1 MLEKLKQ
8 PEMNEAAHPQV
19 IQAGDGRTLSRAEFL
34 SLLRTYN
41 CFLKDQTQL
50 HLSFS
55 QAEDGEVVVEG
66 FLNISWGV
74 RRPIRLKIQDDKQ
87 MHPFAPV
94 TSPDPV
100 SPVSLLADK
109 RGMTRWGEYADL
121 HQIDE
126 MAETPQDIVVTSP
139 LPGPVVYET
148 ATLRPTRQKSAE
160 LEAESNLF
168 RCMSDA
174 SLVKRRR
181 GRGKSAAQ
189 REKERQHRFSIN
201 GHFYNYKTSIFTPSF
216 GTPTKVRI
224 SSRMTTDQVIEQ
236 LLNKFK
242 IENDPQEF
250 SLYCVHQS
258 GEKRKLSNR
267 DQPLWDRILMG
278 PSDDIM
284 RIFLMDMDE
293 EEVSDDVAQYLNL
306 ELPILEHV
314 LLKLREE
321 ENREI
326 QRIIVKYHN
335 QHRVLSNM
343 LNCKLSPHI
352 ETSV

>member
-1 MLEKLKQ
+1 
-8 PEMNEAAHPQV
+8 MNEAALLSE
-19 IQAGDGRTLSRAEFL
+19 IQAGDGRTLSKAEFL
-34 SLLRTYN
+34 SLLKTYN
-41 CFLKDQTQL
+41 CFLKDQAQL
-50 HLSFS
+50 HLSYS
-55 QAEDGEVVVEG
+55 QDDDGEVVVEG
-66 FLNISWGV
+66 YLNISWGV
-74 RRPIRLKIQDDKQ
+74 RRLIRLKIQDDKQ
-87 MHPFAPV
+87 MLPFAPLI
-94 TSPDPV
+94 SPDPV
-100 SPVSLLADK
+100 SPVSPLGNK
-109 RGMTRWGEYADL
+109 RGMTRWGEYVDL

-126 MAETPQDIVVTSP
+126 MSETPQDTVINNP
-139 LPGPVVYET
+139 LPGPPVYET
-148 ATLRPTRQKSAE
+148 STLRPVRKKSCE

-201 GHFYNYKTSIFTPSF
+201 GHFYNYKTSVFTPSF

-224 SSRMTTDQVIEQ
+224 SSRMTTDQVIVQ

-250 SLYCVHQS
+250 ALYCVHQS
-258 GEKRKLSNR
+258 GEKRKLSNK
-267 DQPLWDRILMG
+267 DQPLWERILQG

-306 ELPILEHV
+306 EFPILEHV

-326 QRIIVKYHN
+326 QRVVSKYQH
-335 QHRVLSNM
+335 QHRLLLHT
-343 LNCKLSPHI
+343 LNCKTSPHI

>member
-1 MLEKLKQ
+1 
-8 PEMNEAAHPQV
+8 MNKAALLPV
-19 IQAGDGRTLSRAEFL
+19 VQAGDGRTLSRGEFL

-41 CFLKDQTQL
+41 CFLKDHTQL
-50 HLSFS
+50 HLSYS
-55 QAEDGEVVVEG
+55 QGADGEVVVEG

-87 MHPFAPV
+87 MLPFVPLI
-94 TSPDPV
+94 SPDPI
-100 SPVSLLADK
+100 SPVSPLGNK
-109 RGMTRWGEYADL
+109 RGMTRWGEYVDL

-126 MAETPQDIVVTSP
+126 MSETGQETVVTSP
-139 LPGPVVYET
+139 LPGPPAVYET
-148 ATLRPTRQKSAE
+148 TTLRPVRQKNPE

-224 SSRMTTDQVIEQ
+224 SSAMTTDQVIEQ

-250 SLYCVHQS
+250 ALYCVHQS

-267 DQPLWDRILMG
+267 DQPLWERILQG

-284 RIFLMDMDE
+284 KIFMMDMDE
-293 EEVSDDVAQYLNL
+293 QEVSNDVALYLNL
-306 ELPILEHV
+306 ELPILEQV
-314 LLKLREE
+314 LLELREE
-321 ENREI
+321 ESKEI
-326 QRIIVKYHN
+326 QRVINKFHK
-335 QHRVLSNM
+335 QHKLLSHM
-343 LNCKLSPHI
+343 LGSKMSPHI

>member
-1 MLEKLKQ
+1 
-8 PEMNEAAHPQV
+8 EMNEILLPV
-19 IQAGDGRTLSRAEFL
+19 VQAGGGRTLSRAEFL
-34 SLLRTYN
+34 SLLNTYN

-50 HLSFS
+50 HLSCS
-55 QAEDGEVVVEG
+55 QEDDGEVVVEG

-87 MHPFAPV
+87 MLPFAPLI
-94 TSPDPV
+94 SPDPS
-100 SPVSLLADK
+100 SPVSPLGSK

-126 MAETPQDIVVTSP
+126 MAETAQETVVNKP
-139 LPGPVVYET
+139 LPAVYET
-148 ATLRPTRQKSAE
+148 TTLRPARQKNLE

-181 GRGKSAAQ
+181 GKGKTAAQ
-189 REKERQHRFSIN
+189 REEERQHRFSIN
-201 GHFYNYKTSIFTPSF
+201 GHFYNYKTSIFTPSH

-224 SSRMTTDQVIEQ
+224 SSRMTTNQVISQ

-250 SLYCVHQS
+250 ALYCIHQS
-258 GEKRKLSNR
+258 GEKRKLNNR
-267 DQPLWDRILMG
+267 DQPLWERILQG

-284 RIFLMDMDE
+284 KIFLMDMDE
-293 EEVSDDVAQYLNL
+293 EEVSNDVAQYLNL
-306 ELPILEHV
+306 ELPILEQV

-326 QRIIVKYHN
+326 QRVISKYHH
-335 QHRVLSNM
+335 QHRLLSHM
-343 LNCKLSPHI
+343 LTCKLSPHV

>member
-1 MLEKLKQ
+1 MKLLDSK
-8 PEMNEAAHPQV
+8 
-19 IQAGDGRTLSRAEFL
+19 GSRQGMGGHCPEFL
-34 SLLRTYN
+34 SLLKTYN

-50 HLSFS
+50 HLSYS
-55 QAEDGEVVVEG
+55 QGADGEVVVEG

-87 MHPFAPV
+87 MLPFAPLV
-94 TSPDPV
+94 SPDPT
-100 SPVSLLADK
+100 SPVSPIGNK
-109 RGMTRWGEYADL
+109 RGMTRWGEYVDL

-126 MAETPQDIVVTSP
+126 MAETPQDTVVTAP
-139 LPGPVVYET
+139 LPVVYET
-148 ATLRPTRQKSAE
+148 TTLRPVRQKNSE

-181 GRGKSAAQ
+181 GKGKSAAQ
-189 REKERQHRFSIN
+189 REEERQHRFSIN

-224 SSRMTTDQVIEQ
+224 SSMMTTNQVIEQ

-250 SLYCVHQS
+250 ALYCIHQS
-258 GEKRKLSNR
+258 GEKRKLNNR
-267 DQPLWDRILMG
+267 DQPLWERILQG

-293 EEVSDDVAQYLNL
+293 EEVSNDVAQYLNL
-306 ELPILEHV
+306 ELPILEQV

-326 QRIIVKYHN
+326 QRVIGKYHQ
-335 QHRVLSNM
+335 QHRLLSHM
-343 LNCKLSPHI
+343 LNCKTSHHI

>member
-1 MLEKLKQ
+1 MK
-8 PEMNEAAHPQV
+8 PEMNKAAHLQV
-19 IQAGDGRTLSRAEFL
+19 VHAGDRRTLSRAGFL
-34 SLLRTYN
+34 SLLKNYN

-50 HLSFS
+50 HLSYS
-55 QAEDGEVVVEG
+55 QGDDGEVVVEG

-87 MHPFAPV
+87 MLPFVPV
-94 TSPDPV
+94 VSPDPT
-100 SPVSLLADK
+100 SPVSPNGNK
-109 RGMTRWGEYADL
+109 RGMTRWGEYVDL

-126 MAETPQDIVVTSP
+126 MAETPQDTVVTSP

-148 ATLRPTRQKSAE
+148 TTLRPVRHKSSE

-174 SLVKRRR
+174 SLVKRRKK
-181 GRGKSAAQ
+181 GKSAAQ

-224 SSRMTTDQVIEQ
+224 SSTWTTNQVIEQ

-250 SLYCVHQS
+250 ALYCVHQS

-267 DQPLWDRILMG
+267 DQPLWERILQG
-278 PSDDIM
+278 PSEDIM

-293 EEVSDDVAQYLNL
+293 EEVSNDVAQYLNL
-306 ELPILEHV
+306 ELPILEQV
-314 LLKLREE
+314 LLKLGEE
-321 ENREI
+321 EHREI
-326 QRIIVKYHN
+326 QRVIGKYHH
-335 QHRVLSNM
+335 QHRLISHM
-343 LNCKLSPHI
+343 LNCKTPHI

>member
-1 MLEKLKQ
+1 
-8 PEMNEAAHPQV
+8 
-19 IQAGDGRTLSRAEFL
+19 
-34 SLLRTYN
+34 
-41 CFLKDQTQL
+41 
-50 HLSFS
+50 
-55 QAEDGEVVVEG
+55 
-66 FLNISWGV
+66 
-74 RRPIRLKIQDDKQ
+74 
-87 MHPFAPV
+87 
-94 TSPDPV
+94 
-100 SPVSLLADK
+100 
-109 RGMTRWGEYADL
+109 
-121 HQIDE
+121 
-126 MAETPQDIVVTSP
+126 
-139 LPGPVVYET
+139 
-148 ATLRPTRQKSAE
+148 
-160 LEAESNLF
+160 
-168 RCMSDA
+168 MSDA

-201 GHFYNYKTSIFTPSF
+201 GHFYNYKTSIFTPSH

-224 SSRMTTDQVIEQ
+224 TTRMTTDQVIVQ

-250 SLYCVHQS
+250 ALYCVHQS

-267 DQPLWDRILMG
+267 DQPLWERILQG

-284 RIFLMDMDE
+284 RIFLMDKDE

-314 LLKLREE
+314 LFQLREE

-326 QRIIVKYHN
+326 QRVVSKYHH
-335 QHRVLSNM
+335 QHRLLLHT
-343 LNCKLSPHI
+343 LNCKTSPHI